1 MVAAAAGADAAER
14 AWTAWRRPQLQDG
27 IAPAEPVPQSGC
39 PSLCAPDP
47 RRPAAAYTGMA
58 PGGRMARQPIRS
70 LPPEVWDE
78 FVETLKRGPT
88 PEQALAVK
96 RAKELA
102 RNIVLLDS
110 SAVRDKRIC
119 RPPA

>member
-1 MVAAAAGADAAER
+1 
-14 AWTAWRRPQLQDG
+14 
-27 IAPAEPVPQSGC
+27 
-39 PSLCAPDP
+39 
-47 RRPAAAYTGMA
+47 
-58 PGGRMARQPIRS
+58 MARQPIRS

-88 PEQALAVK
+88 PEQARAVK

-110 SAVRDKRIC
+110 SVVKDKRIC